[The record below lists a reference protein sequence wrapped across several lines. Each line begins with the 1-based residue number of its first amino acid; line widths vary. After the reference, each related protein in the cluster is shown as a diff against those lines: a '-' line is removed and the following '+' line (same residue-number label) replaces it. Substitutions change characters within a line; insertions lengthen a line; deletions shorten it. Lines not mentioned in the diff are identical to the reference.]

1 MEVKEI
7 LVPIDFSEVSDEALE
22 FAKVIAEKFQA
33 ELHVLHVVEDPILN
47 APTTSDA
54 FRDERI
60 EKCTGQLDEL
70 FDDEDR
76 QRFHVIPVVRCG
88 PATET
93 ILEYVSEKTVDLIVM
108 GAKGRS
114 ALASMLMGSVAEDL
128 MKEAPCPVVTV
139 RQPHPVEDPVED

>member
-22 FAKVIAEKFQA
+22 FAKVIAEKFHA
-33 ELHVLHVVEDPILN
+33 ELHVLHVADDPLLN
-47 APTTSDA
+47 APTTSDT
-54 FRDERI
+54 FREDEI
-60 EKCTGQLDEL
+60 SKSKKQLEEL

-76 QRFHVIPVVRCG
+76 RRFHVIPVVRCG

-93 ILEYVSEKTVDLIVM
+93 ILEYIAEVTVDLIVM

-128 MKEAPCPVVTV
+128 MKKAPCPVVTV
-139 RQPHPVEDPVED
+139 RQPDP